1 MYVRLS
7 SIYTKSDDDTPME
20 ALHMKYESIGR
31 NIRKYRTEHKLKQ
44 DELAEKAGLSSNYI
58 GMVERGEKIPSL
70 ESLINILNSLEISAD
85 MVLCDVLSSGYRTKN
100 SLLLEQIATL
110 SKEDQRT
117 VYAVIESLVANLRL
131 SQK

>member
-70 ESLINILNSLEISAD
+70 ESLINILNSLEISAY
-85 MVLCDVLSSGYRTKN
+85 MVILFCHGF
-100 SLLLEQIATL
+100 
-110 SKEDQRT
+110 
-117 VYAVIESLVANLRL
+117 
-131 SQK
+131 

>member
-1 MYVRLS
+1 
-7 SIYTKSDDDTPME
+7 
-20 ALHMKYESIGR
+20 MKYESIGR

-85 MVLCDVLSSGYRTKN
+85 MVLCDVLSSGYRTKS

-117 VYAVIESLVANLRL
+117 VYAVIESLVANLRT
-131 SQK
+131 SRK

>member
-1 MYVRLS
+1 
-7 SIYTKSDDDTPME
+7 
-20 ALHMKYESIGR
+20 MKYESIGR

-110 SKEDQRT
+110 SKEDQRA
-117 VYAVIESLVANLRL
+117 VYAVIESLVANLRT
-131 SQK
+131 SRK

>member
-1 MYVRLS
+1 
-7 SIYTKSDDDTPME
+7 
-20 ALHMKYESIGR
+20 MKYESIGR

-117 VYAVIESLVANLRL
+117 VYAVIESLVANLRT
-131 SQK
+131 SRK

>member
-1 MYVRLS
+1 
-7 SIYTKSDDDTPME
+7 
-20 ALHMKYESIGR
+20 MKYESIGR

>member
-1 MYVRLS
+1 
-7 SIYTKSDDDTPME
+7 
-20 ALHMKYESIGR
+20 MKYESIGR

-70 ESLINILNSLEISAD
+70 ESFINILNSLEISAD

-100 SLLLEQIATL
+100 SLLLEQIAKL
-110 SKEDQRT
+110 SKEDQQI
-117 VYAVIESLVANLRL
+117 VYAVIESLVENLRT
-131 SQK
+131 SHM